1 MNNLRANLIA
11 YEVLLQ
17 DEATQINGLVMIVDF
32 RDFGLTQAKAM
43 NLLYF
48 KNYGHLI
55 LDSYPVRIKGIHI
68 LDQPKIFTAIFA
80 IISQFMKGKL
90 RERVKLHGGNI
101 EGLHEYISKECL
113 PEDYA
118 GTASATDVRSWVRYI
133 MNSEEDLEHLWF

>member
-1 MNNLRANLIA
+1 
-11 YEVLLQ
+11 
-17 DEATQINGLVMIVDF
+17 
-32 RDFGLTQAKAM
+32 
-43 NLLYF
+43 
-48 KNYGHLI
+48 
-55 LDSYPVRIKGIHI
+55 
-68 LDQPKIFTAIFA
+68 
-80 IISQFMKGKL
+80 MKGKL